1 MPNKSQ
7 HHERDEY
14 FRKIA
19 ETRERELELVREH
32 LGLFIENTELILS
45 RPEYFNITTDAA
57 YLGLMVGFYWRIPL
71 GVLVMLW
78 KEGKLMTTCPQCQGK
93 TYVLSVHGSSGSGV
107 NMFAGICEKCAS
119 IVRGS
124 LASFPEFWQALLRMR
139 EKYPPRKPQPP
150 VRTKRFLWG
159 EGIVG
164 VPAGYVDNH
173 EEKMGTPLELQ
184 DIVLVLLTRQLKSK
198 EQKK

>member
-93 TYVLSVHGSSGSGV
+93 TYVLSVNGSSGSGV
-107 NMFAGICEKCAS
+107 NMFAGICEKSAS
-119 IVRGS
+119 IIRGS
-124 LASFPEFWQALLRMR
+124 LASFPEFWHVLLRMR
-139 EKYPPRKPQPP
+139 EKYPPRKPQPS
-150 VRTKRFLWG
+150 VRTKRFSWG
-159 EGIVG
+159 EGIVDE
-164 VPAGYVDNH
+164 PAFHADKHN
-173 EEKMGTPLELQ
+173 EPEFIPLDLQ
-184 DIVLVLLTRQLKSK
+184 DVIPILLSR
-198 EQKK
+198 